1 MYAYLGTPEAETML
15 FLPGPWTHR
24 ELPRSWSSR
33 GVGDSCPVVEF
44 ESMAQAL
51 TPLVRMGTVDALL
64 ELLLL
69 ICVWE
74 RRRLRHS
81 SVPRASSTPMTTP
94 TVVPMIRPS
103 DTPFILPPTQPTDP
117 GTRDAAAS
125 TSWTLHPGRRAR
137 DDGYMSCQ
145 EVQWT
150 EVSWNCQNMWLC
162 SLVSNCNSAS

>member
-1 MYAYLGTPEAETML
+1 ML
-15 FLPGPWTHR
+15 FLPGPWIHR

-103 DTPFILPPTQPTDP
+103 DTPFILPPLSRQTLALGTLLLPPHGRSTQEEE
-117 GTRDAAAS
+117 
-125 TSWTLHPGRRAR
+125 RATAI
-137 DDGYMSCQ
+137 CPAKK
-145 EVQWT
+145 
-150 EVSWNCQNMWLC
+150 
-162 SLVSNCNSAS
+162 CNEQK